1 MKILAIG
8 TLEPMSSEQQQT
20 FMPQEVPATLQV
32 YLNGKIEQF
41 WFRGD
46 MKGPIFLMEV
56 NSVEEA
62 NSILDELPLGKARLL
77 SFELMP
83 VGPLIP
89 LGLLIQ

>member
-8 TLEPMSSEQQQT
+8 TLQPLSPEQQQT

-41 WFRGD
+41 WFRSD

-56 NSVEEA
+56 TSVDEA
-62 NSILDELPLGKARLL
+62 NSILESLPLGNAKLL